1 MIQLQ
6 VDNSDHICSRPGL
19 ACVFTQTTYDQR
31 PISSRYVFFFNPW
44 WQKTAKLWLVYW
56 QNDWNELLVCRLY
69 QNNIVSFGQTK
80 SLVFVFLLWL
90 GSVGAHG
97 SRKSYVAKMSHR
109 AFAGLIQWSRSCV
122 HANSSLYLQSV
133 KKNNLFLFC
142 ICTTTVDTKWWSAT
156 KYVLPLTMRGVRI
169 GHRPHAVYMS
179 VRNVMR
185 SGAITSRRWF
195 E

>member
-1 MIQLQ
+1 MRFHTNHLRSEANLLSLR
-6 VDNSDHICSRPGL
+6 V
-19 ACVFTQTTYDQR
+19 
-31 PISSRYVFFFNPW
+31 FFNPW
-44 WQKTAKLWLVYW
+44 WQKTTKLWLVYW

-133 KKNNLFLFC
+133 KKITCFC
-142 ICTTTVDTKWWSAT
+142 FVF
-156 KYVLPLTMRGVRI
+156 VLLLSTPSG
-169 GHRPHAVYMS
+169 GARPSTYFHS
-179 VRNVMR
+179 QC
-185 SGAITSRRWF
+185 
-195 E
+195 EK